1 MGVFL
6 LTEDIQCSVEMAL
19 KNKKIGYCGSAE
31 LYDEQ
36 PETFKQSWRQR
47 ERWAKG
53 FLQVFKKDGKELTQ
67 KMFKRHSCWDM
78 FSTIFP
84 SIIIAFSFILGLIAT
99 LIITL
104 STDDLEVLSKMWKIV
119 IGLFVYSYTPFF
131 IIGLVTLLTEWKK
144 IQVKPF
150 KKIFYLFTFPLFMFT
165 YVPISIVVFFKK
177 VEWKPIEHKASF
189 TLQEIENSSIVQN
202 NITSA
207 DPVIEQDDEEVKEI
221 NI

>member
-1 MGVFL
+1 
-6 LTEDIQCSVEMAL
+6 
-19 KNKKIGYCGSAE
+19 
-31 LYDEQ
+31 
-36 PETFKQSWRQR
+36 
-47 ERWAKG
+47 
-53 FLQVFKKDGKELTQ
+53 
-67 KMFKRHSCWDM
+67 M

-99 LIITL
+99 LIIAL

-131 IIGLVTLLTEWKK
+131 IIGLVTLITEWKK

-150 KKIFYLFTFPLFMFT
+150 KKIFYLFTSPLFMFT
-165 YVPISIVVFFKK
+165 CVPISIVVFFKK

-207 DPVIEQDDEEVKEI
+207 DQVIEQDDEEVKEI
-221 NI
+221 NIKKTTHKRCFFNFFLIILFKYYIKFFFMYIFLFIFFFLITY